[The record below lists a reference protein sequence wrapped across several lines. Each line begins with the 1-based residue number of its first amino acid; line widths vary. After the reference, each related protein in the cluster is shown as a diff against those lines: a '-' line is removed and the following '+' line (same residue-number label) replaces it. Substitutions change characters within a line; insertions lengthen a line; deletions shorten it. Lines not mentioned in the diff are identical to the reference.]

1 MIKEGIIPRTGR
13 FMKIQTIKTRL
24 LLFLERGR
32 QERKLNKAKVRVK
45 KRRFGCLAF
54 GKGIV
59 STLLH
64 NKVDIWKYVF
74 ASPTIAE

>member
-13 FMKIQTIKTRL
+13 FMKIETIKDMSVA
-24 LLFLERGR
+24 FLRERGR
-32 QERKLNKAKVRVK
+32 RELKKAKVRVK

-54 GKGIV
+54 SKGIV

-74 ASPTIAE
+74 ASSTIAE